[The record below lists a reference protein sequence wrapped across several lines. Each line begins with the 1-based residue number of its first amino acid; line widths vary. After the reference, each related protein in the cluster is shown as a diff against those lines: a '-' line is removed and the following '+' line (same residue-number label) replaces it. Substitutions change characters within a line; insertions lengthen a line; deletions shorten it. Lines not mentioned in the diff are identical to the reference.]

1 MMLKKRLLRNE
12 SLLEKYAA
20 TMNDYLEKGYAE
32 RIPQEQLRP
41 SNTPVRYLPHHPVVH
56 PAKPEKVRVVY
67 DCAATYTNT
76 SLYHQ
81 LLQVPD
87 QTNQLVGVITRFRQK
102 QMGLVSDIEAM
113 LHQVLVEPQDCNAVR
128 FLWWSNADLSGGLEE
143 YRMVRHLFGATSSPS
158 VANFCLRRT
167 ADDHGKE
174 FDPSVVD
181 TIQRNM
187 YVDDMMKSLKQPDEA
202 VTLVKESRK

>member
-1 MMLKKRLLRNE
+1 
-12 SLLEKYAA
+12 
-20 TMNDYLEKGYAE
+20 
-32 RIPQEQLRP
+32 
-41 SNTPVRYLPHHPVVH
+41 
-56 PAKPEKVRVVY
+56 
-67 DCAATYTNT
+67 
-76 SLYHQ
+76 
-81 LLQVPD
+81 
-87 QTNQLVGVITRFRQK
+87 
-102 QMGLVSDIEAM
+102 
-113 LHQVLVEPQDCNAVR
+113 
-128 FLWWSNADLSGGLEE
+128 LWWSNADLSGGLEE